1 VPPKKRLGKELP
13 VGGSSL
19 ATGDQG
25 LETITQP
32 HTSVEP
38 RPATTEIRRHEEPP
52 EQPATQAE
60 APVLNTSASNTQQPA
75 QHKETEAQEDQ
86 QQDSDE
92 EMEAIIK
99 DELACLCK
107 ENERLWFM

>member
-1 VPPKKRLGKELP
+1 
-13 VGGSSL
+13 
-19 ATGDQG
+19 
-25 LETITQP
+25 
-32 HTSVEP
+32 
-38 RPATTEIRRHEEPP
+38 
-52 EQPATQAE
+52 
-60 APVLNTSASNTQQPA
+60 LNTSASNTQQPA